1 LCEPRFLVP
10 RNAISRSLRRR
21 GARRGVGVEYASP
34 YDYPAAELRTRLKA
48 AGLTQVLINSPAGN
62 RAAGERGMA
71 CIPERAAVFRDSIHQ
86 AVDYAAALDCKLV
99 HVMGGAPPREVAYD
113 TAAALYAANLAWA
126 AEQALS
132 GGINPGTVRK
142 SRPPGGAQPARR
154 ARHILRTQEQG
165 AAIVA
170 AIGRDRL
177 GLQFDIYHCQ
187 TAQGDVTRRLETLMP
202 VIDHM
207 QLADVP
213 DRHEPGTGELGW
225 DYVFRRIDELGYIG
239 WVGCEYNP
247 VGDTVRGLAWRERY
261 GV

>member
-1 LCEPRFLVP
+1 MPRFCANLGFLFGEVP
-10 RNAISRSLRRR
+10 FLDRFEAA
-21 GARRGVGVEYASP
+21 ARAGFTGVEYASP
-34 YDYPAAELRTRLKA
+34 YDYPAPDLRTRLKA

-71 CIPERAAVFRDSIHQ
+71 CLPERVAAFRDSVDR
-86 AVDYAAALDCKLV
+86 ALDYATALDCKLV
-99 HVMGGAPPREVAYD
+99 HVMAGVPPQDVASD

-126 AEQALS
+126 AEKALAE
-132 GGINPGTVRK
+132 GVRLVIEPLNPRDA
-142 SRPPGGAQPARR
+142 PGYL
-154 ARHILRTQEQG
+154 LRTQEQG

-187 TAQGDVTRRLETLMP
+187 TAQGDVTRRLEALMP

-213 DRHEPGTGELGW
+213 GRHEPGTGEIGW
-225 DYVFRRIDELGYIG
+225 DFVFRRIDELGYAG
-239 WVGCEYNP
+239 WIGCEYNP
-247 VGDTVRGLAWRERY
+247 VGDTVAGLAWRQRY